1 MMTHYRDIRLFD
13 ETEIS
18 LGFLWSKLYTQI
30 HLALVSIKGDN
41 DRVDVGVSFPK
52 YGDKMFLLGDTLRLF
67 AQNKERLEAL
77 NLEHYLE
84 RLSDYLELSP
94 IRQVPVDVSDFAVF
108 KRVRFKSDAQIR
120 RLAKRRSVREGTSY
134 ETALKEY
141 METARKYEKL
151 KCDNR
156 LPYLNVQS
164 LSNGNRM
171 KLFIEKVPLRESTN
185 GDFSTY
191 GLSDQASVPIF

>member
-13 ETEIS
+13 EMEIS
-18 LGFLWSKLYTQI
+18 LGFLWSKLHTQI
-30 HLALVSIKGDN
+30 HLALVAIKDEN
-41 DRVDVGVSFPK
+41 ERVDVGVSFPK
-52 YGDKMFLLGDTLRLF
+52 YGGQAFPLGDTLRLF
-67 AQNKERLEAL
+67 APTRDRLEAL
-77 NLEHYLE
+77 KLERYLE
-84 RLSDYLELSP
+84 RLSDYIQLSP
-94 IRQVPVDVSDFAVF
+94 IKDVPVDVSEFAVF

-120 RLAKRRSVREGTSY
+120 RLAKRRSVREGILY

-156 LPYLNVQS
+156 LPYINVQS
-164 LSNGNRM
+164 LSNGHRL
-171 KLFIEKVPLRESTN
+171 KLFIEKVPLKESTN